1 MATDEEEIA
10 EGEKELGSKTLV
22 PNDIETMIM
31 KIVSAMNFIGFEAE
45 KYSIE
50 DVLLNDLGNINAFY
64 KGTLVKFGST
74 SIRQRSYEFL
84 VSLFN
89 KYEGRTLLDILE
101 KIYGEEAKA
110 FDTNLQ
116 VELMKEIRKIEAM
129 EKELIIGQGIR
140 DLISG

>member
-1 MATDEEEIA
+1 MVNDYEIE
-10 EGEKELGSKTLV
+10 EGEKELLKNKQLV
-22 PNDIETMIM
+22 PNDIDMMIM

-64 KGTLVKFGST
+64 KATLVKFGYDST
-74 SIRQRSYEFL
+74 RQRSYEFL

-89 KYEGRTLLDILE
+89 KYGGRTLFDVLE
-101 KIYGEEAKA
+101 KIYGNEAKA

-116 VELMKEIRKIEAM
+116 VDLMRKIKEFETLA
-129 EKELIIGQGIR
+129 KELIIAQGIR
-140 DLISG
+140 DLIGE

>member
-64 KGTLVKFGST
+64 KGTLVKFGDDST
-74 SIRQRSYEFL
+74 RQRSYDFL

-89 KYEGRTLLDILE
+89 KYGGRTLFDILE
-101 KIYGEEAKA
+101 KIYGEEAKI

-116 VELMKEIRKIEAM
+116 VELMKEIRKLEAM

-140 DLISG
+140 DLVGD